1 MDCSTW
7 IALGSM
13 LIALVA
19 LGFSLCGYFK
29 YDRPIK
35 SLQKEKLQQEAL
47 DAKRAKLNVTYRALL
62 VNSGLT
68 IHNNGQVIAE
78 NIVVELCDRQDLL
91 LADGESKYHI
101 EKLEPTEKSHNIPI
115 IGNAPYRLIV
125 KLTWD
130 DESGT
135 SLSKNYF
142 LERKS

>member
-19 LGFSLCGYFK
+19 LGFSLCGYFV

-47 DAKRAKLNVTYRALL
+47 DAKRAKLNVSYRALL

-78 NIVVELCDRQDLL
+78 NIVVELCDIPDLL
-91 LADGESKYHI
+91 LADGESKYQI
-101 EKLEPTEKSHNIPI
+101 KQLEPTEKSQNIPI
-115 IGNAPYRLIV
+115 VGNAPYHLKV

-130 DESGT
+130 DKSGKR
-135 SLSKNYF
+135 LSQNYF
-142 LERKS
+142 LDRKS